1 MKNTFTKTVFLI
13 LVVVLSGF
21 SGKLRAQSALRK
33 ANQLFDSYKYSLAI
47 EEYKKTIE
55 RKAPTLIVTQHL
67 ADANRL
73 SNHSVAAE
81 TWYAEVLKF
90 PEAEPINIF
99 YYAQMLHT
107 NGKYEEAKVQYLQY
121 AEKVPAEA
129 AQARKLAESC
139 DLASQWLKREPL
151 VEVKAVTELNSLNA
165 DFSPIVYNNNII
177 FTSDRGISK
186 PGAKGKEKDKI
197 YGWTGR
203 PYLKLFESVKNGT
216 TWSKPV
222 PLAPNLNTEFHNGPA
237 TIDSANTTIYFTRTN
252 LVKLKNKKANS
263 DPTSW
268 VENPLASG
276 FVNRLEIYTA
286 QNHGG
291 KWSEAKPFAYNK
303 VEEYSVG
310 HPVVSPDGN
319 LLYFISDMPGG
330 FGLTD
335 IYYCER
341 LGNGTWSKPVNAG
354 NTINTS
360 GREMFPSFDK
370 KGTLYFSSDGHSGF
384 GGLDIFSSTGERS
397 TWSSVTNL
405 MAPINSSRNDYG
417 MLVEENGQTGL
428 FSSDRF
434 SEEAT
439 ADIYS
444 FSLIQQP
451 AVLAVTTLERIAGQI
466 GKKSL
471 APLSNVRL
479 RLTHPNGKDSI
490 VTFSDK
496 KGQYYFKVYKG
507 NTYSLVGSKPSFLTQ
522 PATIQVPNN
531 ALDTVK
537 TTLVF
542 DRIQTNIAIALSN
555 IYFDLNKWEI
565 RPDAA
570 LELDKLAVTLL
581 ANPKVKVEMG
591 SHCDSREGNGYNQLL
606 SDLRAEATVNY
617 LVSKGVSRERLTARG
632 YGETQP
638 VNRCV
643 DNVPCSEV
651 EHQLNRRTTFKI
663 QKELASK

>member
-1 MKNTFTKTVFLI
+1 MKHTFTKIIFLI
-13 LVVVLSGF
+13 LVVVFCGL

-33 ANQLFDSYKYSLAI
+33 ANQYFDSYKYSLAI

-55 RKAPTLIVTQHL
+55 RKSPTLTVTQRL

-81 TWYAEVLKF
+81 AWYAEVLKF

-121 AEKVPAEA
+121 AEKVPVEA
-129 AQARKLAESC
+129 AQARKLAEAC
-139 DLASQWLKREPL
+139 DLASQWLKRPPM
-151 VEVKAVTELNSLNA
+151 VEVKAVTELNSLYA
-165 DFSPIVYNNNII
+165 DFSPIQYKNGIL
-177 FTSDRGISK
+177 FTSDRGTAK
-186 PGAKGKEKDKI
+186 PEAKGKEKDKI

-203 PYLKLFESVKNGT
+203 PYLKMFGSVKNGAN
-216 TWSKPV
+216 WSKPV
-222 PLAPNLNTEFHNGPA
+222 PLSTNLNAEFHNGPA
-237 TIDSANTTIYFTRTN
+237 AVDSANTTIYFTRTN
-252 LVKLKNKKANS
+252 LVKLENKKANP

-268 VENPLASG
+268 IENPFASG

-286 QNHGG
+286 QNIGG
-291 KWSEAKPFAYNK
+291 KWSDPKPFAYNK

-310 HPVVSPDGN
+310 HPVLSPDGN

-335 IYYCER
+335 IYYSER
-341 LGNGTWSKPVNAG
+341 LGNGTWSKPINAG

-360 GREMFPSFDK
+360 GREMFPSFDQ
-370 KGTLYFSSDGHSGF
+370 KGTLYFSSDGHNGF
-384 GGLDIFSSTGERS
+384 GGLDLFSTTGERS
-397 TWSSVTNL
+397 TWSAVTNL
-405 MAPINSSRNDYG
+405 MAPINSSRNDYA
-417 MLVEENGQTGL
+417 MLVEENGQSGL

-451 AVLAVTTLERIAGQI
+451 AVLVVTTLERIAGQI

-479 RLTHPNGKDSI
+479 RFIQPNGKDSL
-490 VTFSDK
+490 VAFTDK
-496 KGQYYFKVYKG
+496 KGKYYFKVSKG
-507 NTYSLVGSKPSFLTQ
+507 NTYSLEGSKPSYLTQ
-522 PATIQVPNN
+522 PATIEVSNN
-531 ALDTVK
+531 ALDTVN

-555 IYFDLNKWEI
+555 IYFDLNKWDI

-570 LELDKLAVTLL
+570 LELDKLAITLL

-617 LVSKGVSRERLTARG
+617 LVSKGVSRNRLTARG

-663 QKELASK
+663 QKEIASR